1 MEDLQ
6 DIIAR
11 QQLGRAASDDPLVER
26 LLAELLSLA
35 EEVCVLRDRLDA
47 CQQLADDG
55 QSADKAAIDAYKRD
69 AAQIE
74 RRLETHQVF
83 FNELFARISQSQ

>member
-11 QQLGRAASDDPLVER
+11 QRLGRATSDDPLVER

-55 QSADKAAIDAYKRD
+55 QSADKAAIDAYERD

-74 RRLETHQVF
+74 RRLETHQDF